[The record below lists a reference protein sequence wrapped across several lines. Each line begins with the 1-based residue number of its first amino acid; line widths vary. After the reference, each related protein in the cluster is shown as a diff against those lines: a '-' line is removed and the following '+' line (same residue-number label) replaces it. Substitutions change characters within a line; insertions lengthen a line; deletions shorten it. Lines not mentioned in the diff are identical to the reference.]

1 MSVPVDL
8 YSATDVGLVSWPN
21 TPEGDEA
28 RRYLAPLLRDGPTR
42 YVRNADTQVYALR
55 VDNALIVPAT
65 AGAFNPA
72 NSYVVSP
79 YAHYITYGQE
89 EFATLKN
96 PPAEALL
103 RLLFRPLAA
112 WFRRAQFDHAVLA
125 NNWLLSTNLPPSGL
139 SEARVSAL
147 LRALAAA
154 FPDRAVIFRSVD
166 RRGAP
171 ALTEALSSAG
181 AALIFSRQ
189 VYYQDVAQ
197 RAVQRRDEFRA
208 DLRLL
213 RRRLSADLARP
224 TPYTVLTAA
233 DLQPGDAERLAALY
247 ADLYLRKYSR
257 YNPQFTP
264 DFLRLALAE
273 RLLTIKALAHA
284 GRIDAVLGYVTRGA
298 YITAPLFG
306 YDTAL
311 PKQVGLYR
319 MLTALTSLDAL
330 TLGKQVHFS
339 AGVGPFK
346 RLRGGQ
352 ATIEYN
358 AVYTAHLPAWRR
370 RPWRFLQT
378 LLERV
383 AVPIIQRSG
392 F

>member
-1 MSVPVDL
+1 MTMPVAL
-8 YSATDVGLVSWPN
+8 YTAAEVETIPWPATPA
-21 TPEGDEA
+21 GDEA
-28 RRYLAPLLRDGPTR
+28 RRYLTPLLRDGPTR
-42 YVRNADTQVYALR
+42 YVRNADTQLYVLR
-55 VDNALIVPAT
+55 VGDVSLPAT

-79 YAHYITYGQE
+79 YTHYITYGQE
-89 EFATLKN
+89 EFAALKN
-96 PPAEALL
+96 PPLEAFL
-103 RLLFRPLAA
+103 RLLFKPIAA
-112 WFRRAQFDHAVLA
+112 WFRRAQFDRAVLA

-139 SEARVSAL
+139 SEAQV
-147 LRALAAA
+147 RALIGTLVAA
-154 FPDRAVIFRSVD
+154 FPDRAVLFRSVD
-166 RRGAP
+166 RHGAP
-171 ALTEALSSAG
+171 ALTRALQAAG
-181 AALIFSRQ
+181 AALLFSRQ
-189 VYYQDVAQ
+189 IYYQDVAQ
-197 RAVQRRDEFRA
+197 PVVQRRDEFRA

-213 RRRLSADLARP
+213 KR

-233 DLQPGDAERLAALY
+233 ELQPSDAERLVALY
-247 ADLYLRKYSR
+247 DDLYLRKYSR

-273 RLLTIKALAHA
+273 RLLTIKALALN
-284 GRIDAVLGYVTRGA
+284 GRIDAVLGYVTRGD

-330 TLGKQVHFS
+330 ALGKQVHFS

-352 ATIEYN
+352 AAIEYN
-358 AVYTAHLPAWRR
+358 AVFTAHLPAGQR
-370 RPWRFLQT
+370 RPWRFLQWLMDT
-378 LLERV
+378 A
-383 AVPIIQRSG
+383 AVPLIQKSG